1 MEKNRPK
8 KRSTPMAVVPNIRS
22 YDVSTRQGTIYHR
35 KNSKSN
41 NYCLIDGTR
50 IQKGKDGTT
59 SFCQRKKE
67 SVRER
72 ESEGERERYAGGAL
86 PSHPASLISIIS
98 VKRIPLS
105 RAHEKEEKKK
115 KKKKLRTKCV
125 WERRKKEGRRSSVY
139 FFMVAGMRA
148 SMGLPSAA
156 SFSISMRRATPSQ
169 TNWRSSTSE

>member
-1 MEKNRPK
+1 MEREYK
-8 KRSTPMAVVPNIRS
+8 
-22 YDVSTRQGTIYHR
+22 
-35 KNSKSN
+35 
-41 NYCLIDGTR
+41 
-50 IQKGKDGTT
+50 KGKME
-59 SFCQRKKE
+59 QRPFVKE
-67 SVRER
+67 RKRVLEKER
-72 ESEGERERYAGGAL
+72 KRGRKRGRYAGSAL

>member
-1 MEKNRPK
+1 MEQRPFVK
-8 KRSTPMAVVPNIRS
+8 ERKRVLEQEKARWN
-22 YDVSTRQGTIYHR
+22 
-35 KNSKSN
+35 
-41 NYCLIDGTR
+41 
-50 IQKGKDGTT
+50 
-59 SFCQRKKE
+59 
-67 SVRER
+67 
-72 ESEGERERYAGGAL
+72 ERYAGGAL
-86 PSHPASLISIIS
+86 PSNPASLISIIS

-115 KKKKLRTKCV
+115 KKKLRTKRV
-125 WERRKKEGRRSSVY
+125 WERRKKEGSRRSIY